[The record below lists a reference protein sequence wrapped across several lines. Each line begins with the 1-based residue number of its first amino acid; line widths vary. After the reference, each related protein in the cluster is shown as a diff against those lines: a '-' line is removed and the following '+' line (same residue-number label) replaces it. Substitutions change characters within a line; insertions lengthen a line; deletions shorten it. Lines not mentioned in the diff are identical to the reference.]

1 MARGDEDARGDRRED
16 LLVMDVDQVGD
27 LRRENLSM
35 CYASVISGTQTE
47 KWLKMD
53 LWIKIER
60 IVPWISWPHFW
71 GSNVLE
77 FDSTE
82 FRLYTESSDFGKVPK
97 PSRSEV
103 QSASFLSFREISN
116 YWITLTIFFLSDQD
130 VAYNLYAAYTKWL
143 NNEDLGPTVWILVR
157 GSLFWRIFL
166 IGHSHK

>member
-60 IVPWISWPHFW
+60 TKLKELFHEFHDLTFEDQMCSNLIAQNSDFIQNHLTLAKSPNQVVQKFNLLHFW
-71 GSNVLE
+71 AL
-77 FDSTE
+77 
-82 FRLYTESSDFGKVPK
+82 GKFQII
-97 PSRSEV
+97 E
-103 QSASFLSFREISN
+103 
-116 YWITLTIFFLSDQD
+116 
-130 VAYNLYAAYTKWL
+130 
-143 NNEDLGPTVWILVR
+143 
-157 GSLFWRIFL
+157 
-166 IGHSHK
+166 